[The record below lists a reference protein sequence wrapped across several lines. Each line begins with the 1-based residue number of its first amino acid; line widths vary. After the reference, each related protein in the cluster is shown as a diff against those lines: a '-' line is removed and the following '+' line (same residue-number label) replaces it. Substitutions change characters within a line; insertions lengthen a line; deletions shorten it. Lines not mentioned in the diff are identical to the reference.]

1 MMNKAVFVDKYH
13 RRAAG
18 LAESLQARRTVYFSD
33 IALPYPLPVRYPVN
47 PSRVKLHKSM
57 IIVDMT
63 HPQSTRNDNLF
74 LADKRDEVHFVSN
87 KKRLLPWNH

>member
-1 MMNKAVFVDKYH
+1 
-13 RRAAG
+13 
-18 LAESLQARRTVYFSD
+18 
-33 IALPYPLPVRYPVN
+33 
-47 PSRVKLHKSM
+47 M